1 MASANCRSFK
11 GQQFVRCL
19 WILYFERGTSE
30 TLVKSAFEYFGMW
43 NFAAK
48 SKMSSLQQV
57 ICKQTLNYL
66 TISRKRSFCCT
77 WITAHGPCSV

>member
-19 WILYFERGTSE
+19 WILYFERGTSV

-43 NFAAK
+43 NFAV
-48 SKMSSLQQV
+48 LQNLKWAV
-57 ICKQTLNYL
+57 CNRCFVNK
-66 TISRKRSFCCT
+66 
-77 WITAHGPCSV
+77 P